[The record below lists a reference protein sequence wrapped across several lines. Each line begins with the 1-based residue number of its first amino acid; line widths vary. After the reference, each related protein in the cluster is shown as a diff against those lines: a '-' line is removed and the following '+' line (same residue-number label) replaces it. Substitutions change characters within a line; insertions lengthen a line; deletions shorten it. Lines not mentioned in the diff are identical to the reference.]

1 MSGARRTDIREN
13 KRRRESSE
21 ALLERSGFEI
31 DYIEGAG
38 HRMHWDAGRA
48 HFWRLVCSTL
58 AEKEKG
64 GGSARR
70 IASEIGA

>member
-31 DYIEGAG
+31 EYIEDAG

-58 AEKEKG
+58 AGKKKRG
-64 GGSARR
+64 DSARR
-70 IASEIGA
+70 IASDIGA